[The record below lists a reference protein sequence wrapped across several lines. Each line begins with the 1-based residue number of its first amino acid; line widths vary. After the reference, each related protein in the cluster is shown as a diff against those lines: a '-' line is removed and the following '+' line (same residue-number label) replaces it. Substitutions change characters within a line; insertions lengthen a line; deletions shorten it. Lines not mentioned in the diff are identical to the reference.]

1 MSSTDT
7 LNDLLGRKRLLL
19 EQKKAIEKILDALTV
34 VIDAMLNDTSDD
46 TSAPRRHGRRNDL
59 TDAIH
64 RILSADGPLHRKVI
78 LERVEQA
85 GFHIGGANP
94 LTSLGAYLSTDARF
108 ASVSRGCWGLTDE
121 PEQGIEIPVTPERAS
136 LPEPVEESRID

>member
-1 MSSTDT
+1 MSSNDT
-7 LNDLLGRKRLLL
+7 LNDLLGRKRVLL
-19 EQKKAIEKILDALTV
+19 EQKKAIETILDALSV
-34 VIDAMLNDTSDD
+34 VIDSMSQDTTDQ
-46 TSAPRRHGRRNDL
+46 TSAPRRHGRRDEL
-59 TDAIH
+59 TDTIYK
-64 RILSADGPLHRKVI
+64 ILAAEGPLHRKAI
-78 LERVEQA
+78 LQRVEQA

-121 PEQGIEIPVTPERAS
+121 PEQEIEIPVTPEGAS